1 MHLRSLTIL
10 SLLAA
15 GPAFADENLELS
27 CDGVF
32 GPTATHESVTA
43 HFGADNVMV
52 DQIAGD
58 EGTYPEATVIY
69 PTDPTRRL
77 AIVWSDIDGQQR
89 PNYVVVPEDSHWSL
103 GGLRTNMPIAEVEK
117 LNGRPFTLGGF
128 DEIDRGA
135 IKDFE
140 GGKLSLTA
148 GACRAHVEFRHPY
161 FGTPVSLD
169 DPVSGQGDY
178 SSTDPTFHALGAKV
192 RSIVLM
198 YD

>member
-1 MHLRSLTIL
+1 MRIRSLAT
-10 SLLAA
+10 LLLLIA
-15 GPAFADENLELS
+15 PPTMADESLELG
-27 CDGVF
+27 CEGVF
-32 GPTATHESVTA
+32 GPTATHESLAA
-43 HFGADNVMV
+43 HFGADNVMF

-58 EGTYPEATVIY
+58 EGTFPEATIIF

-77 AIVWSDIDGQQR
+77 AIVWRDVDGQR
-89 PNYVVVPEDSHWSL
+89 VPNYIFVPEDSLWSL
-103 GGLRTNMPIAEVEK
+103 GGLRTNMPIAEVEM

-148 GACRAHVEFRHPY
+148 GACRVHIEFTHPY
-161 FGTPVSLD
+161 FGTPISLD
-169 DPVSGQGDY
+169 DPVSGQGEY
-178 SSTDPTFHALGAKV
+178 SSSDPTFRALGAKV
-192 RSIVLM
+192 RSIVLI